1 MPNTMA
7 SGREKNKGNECFR
20 AGEHEVAFEHYSR
33 AIALDC
39 SVPAVYTNRAIAA
52 IHLKRYETAEDDC
65 TRALDI
71 DPTYFKALLRRG
83 VARMHRG
90 KYTAVW
96 LFVQSVLVSF

>member
-1 MPNTMA
+1 MA
-7 SGREKNKGNECFR
+7 FD
-20 AGEHEVAFEHYSR
+20 HYSR

-71 DPTYFKALLRRG
+71 DPTYLKALLRRG

-90 KYTAVW
+90 KYAAVCV
-96 LFVQSVLVSF
+96 FIHSSPAAVAISVLIVSICVCRRYLISRTH